1 MHPALTKTTRNVLIV
16 FALAALVV
24 LVPGGG
30 TGANVVIQTIF
41 VVFLASFGWIAM
53 LQYREHRVA
62 LYSLG
67 DGRRAILYG
76 AVGVVVLT
84 LTGSSRLFATTAG
97 TLAWILLLAAAL
109 YAGGS
114 VVWSARK
121 Y

>member
-1 MHPALTKTTRNVLIV
+1 MTKTARNVLIV
-16 FALAALVV
+16 VALAAVRV

-30 TGANVVIQTIF
+30 TGARVAIQTIS

-67 DGRRAILYG
+67 SGRRAILYSAAGG
-76 AVGVVVLT
+76 AALT
-84 LTGSSRLFATTAG
+84 LTASSRLWATTGG
-97 TLAWILLLAAAL
+97 TLAWVVLLGAAA

-114 VVWSARK
+114 VIWSARR